1 MIWFTQTVDFD
12 EIFKLWDFIIG
23 QPPKL
28 LMQVYTMLT
37 YEIIYDVAPTLT
49 YKWAQEPIGLMHAF
63 LGIRVKTMGP
73 AIERV
78 KRNLA

>member
-1 MIWFTQTVDFD
+1 MIWFTQTVDFE
-12 EIFKLWDFIIG
+12 EIFKLWDFIIS
-23 QPPKL
+23 QPPRL

-37 YEIIYDVAPTLT
+37 YEIIYEVAPTLT
-49 YKWAQEPIGLMHAF
+49 YQWAQEPVRLMHAF
-63 LGIRVKTMGP
+63 LGIRVKAVGA